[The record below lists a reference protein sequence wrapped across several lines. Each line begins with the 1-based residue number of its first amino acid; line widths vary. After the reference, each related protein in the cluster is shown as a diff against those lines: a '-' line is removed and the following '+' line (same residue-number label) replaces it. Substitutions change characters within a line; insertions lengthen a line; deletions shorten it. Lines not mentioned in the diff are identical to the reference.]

1 MGHQVLFFSLCQ
13 CLAPRVIPENPRN
26 SLWFGGIFVME
37 HNKQPDETHPEPQR
51 APALV
56 QIQNHMSQSGTRPSL
71 LHRFLFSFLPPSTL
85 PRRTLFWRWLSFSIA
100 SMVIYVLLDRGTVDL
115 QIWHGISA
123 WYPPIGLEFALYL
136 GLGWAA
142 FPPMFLAGFMAGFL
156 NYHQSP
162 TSPDFLLINPL
173 IPVLYYFAS
182 RLVKKRLNADP
193 CLHSLRDVLNLL
205 GYSLAASFVAACAGT
220 AILRSSGNIPSG
232 DYKRAAFDWWIGDAV
247 ALTSVST
254 FLLEFCLPPLR
265 RFLGICPA
273 GGTPISPENI
283 PQSQR
288 KSLPEVAAFS
298 AALVLSFFLVF
309 GWHASSSGNLFYLLF
324 LPIIWIAVRR
334 GSRGAI
340 PGLLALN
347 ISLVLVIFVMPQRL
361 QELTLLQV
369 LMFIL
374 SLTALIL
381 GAAIDEGREAQRH
394 SEDKEENLRLILES
408 AAEGIYGVDF
418 QGLCTFINPAAVRL
432 LGYASPF
439 QLLGCHVHS
448 LCHHTRQDGSPLPF
462 SECSMHT
469 FARAG
474 RDYHELNEILWRAD
488 GSSFPVEI
496 WSHPIRRHNRV
507 VGEVVGFVDITD
519 RKREDETLRRAK
531 AAAEAASRSKSE
543 FLANMSHEIRTP
555 MNGILGMATLLS
567 ETSLNAEQRE
577 YLGLVNSSAESL
589 LHLLNDI
596 LDLSKVEA
604 GKLNLESVDFSPED
618 CLQEAL
624 QLLAAV
630 PHEKRIDICWELS
643 EDTPRVVRGDPTRL
657 RQVLINLIGNALKF
671 TEHGEVTVSVCPL
684 GSDSAGSTLQ
694 FTVSDTGIGITPE
707 QRAVIFEEFAQAD
720 MSTTRKFGG
729 TGLGLAISQRLVHL
743 MGGAITVESEPSAGS
758 RFIFSIRLATPAHPE
773 LSVSSSP
780 TFQAKAILVVAEI
793 EKDAVLL
800 SRFLR
805 DWGIVSVITRSA
817 EQALQKFQSHSLQLF
832 EALVVVPSATGF
844 DPEALSA
851 NIHKIAGRPIP
862 MISILPACR
871 LLSNSEPFTPH
882 NIRLMKPLRR
892 EPLLS
897 ALQKLWG
904 SPLSVP
910 PSPLSAPAALTA
922 QLDILVAEDNL
933 MNQRL
938 ISRFLEK
945 MGHTV
950 TLVEDGQ
957 SALDL
962 VQHRKF
968 DLVVMDI
975 RMPIMDGLEATR
987 KIRSSESLTGGHVP
1001 ILALTANA
1009 FDEDRNLCLDAGMD
1023 GFLSKPV
1030 SPADLRAAIERIA
1043 SSATTDPVH

>member
-1 MGHQVLFFSLCQ
+1 
-13 CLAPRVIPENPRN
+13 
-26 SLWFGGIFVME
+26 ME
-37 HNKQPDETHPEPQR
+37 HNAQHVDETYKAHKR
-51 APALV
+51 TPALV
-56 QIQNHMSQSGTRPSL
+56 QIQNQMPRSGTRHSL
-71 LHRFLFSFLPPSTL
+71 LHRFLLSFLPPSTL

-100 SMVIYVLLDRGTVDL
+100 SMVAYVLLDRGTVDL

-123 WYPPIGLEFALYL
+123 WYPPVGLEFALYL

-142 FPPMFLAGFMAGFL
+142 VPPMFLAGFMAGFL

-162 TSPDFLLINPL
+162 TSPEFLLINPL
-173 IPVLYYFAS
+173 IPVLYYLAS
-182 RLVKKRLNADP
+182 DLVKKRMDADRGF
-193 CLHSLRDVLNLL
+193 HSLRDVFNLL
-205 GYSLAASFVAACAGT
+205 GFSLAASFVAACTGT
-220 AILRSSGNIPSG
+220 AILSYAGNVPSG
-232 DYKRAAFDWWIGDAV
+232 DFKRAAFDWWIGDAV
-247 ALTSVST
+247 ALSSVST

-273 GGTPISPENI
+273 GVTVSSPEI
-283 PQSQR
+283 LPQSPR

-298 AALVLSFFLVF
+298 AALVLCFFLVF

-334 GSRGAI
+334 GLRGAI

-347 ISLVLVIFVMPQRL
+347 ISLVLVMFVMPQRL
-361 QELTLLQV
+361 QELALLQV

-381 GAAIDEGREAQRH
+381 GAAIDEGREAQRR

-408 AAEGIYGVDF
+408 AAEGIYGIDF

-439 QLLGCHVHS
+439 QLLGRHFHS
-448 LCHHTRQDGSPLPF
+448 LCHHTRQNGSPLPF
-462 SECSMHT
+462 SDCLMHA
-469 FARAG
+469 FAQAG
-474 RDYHELNEILWRAD
+474 RDYHDLDEILWRAD
-488 GSSFPVEI
+488 GSCFPVEI
-496 WSHPIRRHNRV
+496 WSHPIRRRDRL
-507 VGEVVGFVDITD
+507 VGTVVGFVDITD
-519 RKREDETLRRAK
+519 RKREEEILRKAK

-567 ETSLNAEQRE
+567 ETSLNSEQRE
-577 YLGLVNSSAESL
+577 YLGLVNSSAVAL

-643 EDTPRVVRGDPTRL
+643 EDTPRVVRSDPTRL

-671 TEHGEVTVSVCPL
+671 TEHGEVAVSVRPL
-684 GSDSAGSTLQ
+684 GSDAAGSTLQ

-707 QRAVIFEEFAQAD
+707 QRAAIFEAFAQAD

-729 TGLGLAISQRLVHL
+729 TGLGLAISERLVHL
-743 MGGAITVESEPSAGS
+743 MGGSIAVESEPSVGS
-758 RFIFSIRLATPAHPE
+758 RFIFSIRVATLAHPE
-773 LSVSSSP
+773 SSASIVP
-780 TFQAKAILVVAEI
+780 VFQGQTILAVAEI
-793 EKDAVLL
+793 EKGAVLL
-800 SRFLR
+800 ARFVR
-805 DWGIVSVITRSA
+805 DWGIVGVITRSA
-817 EQALQKFQSHSLQLF
+817 EQALHEFQSHSAEAFQ
-832 EALVVVPSATGF
+832 ALVAVPSATGF

-851 NIHKIAGRPIP
+851 NIQKIAGHPVP
-862 MISILPACR
+862 MISIQPACR
-871 LLSNSEPFTPH
+871 LLSNSDPFTPH

-904 SPLSVP
+904 SPLSAP
-910 PSPLSAPAALTA
+910 LSPLSTPSVLTG
-922 QLDILVAEDNL
+922 QLEILVAEDNL

-950 TLVEDGQ
+950 TLAQDGQ
-957 SALDL
+957 VALDL

-968 DLVVMDI
+968 DLVVMDM

-1023 GFLSKPV
+1023 AFLTKPV
-1030 SPADLRAAIERIA
+1030 SLADLRAAIDRIA
-1043 SSATTDPVH
+1043 STPTTSPVHLTP